1 MLMAMSVILIL
12 VTILGVTYKSK
23 AIGLY
28 LLSVSRYLCQNTRR
42 WDSTVL
48 KDLSSRVTAP

>member
-23 AIGLY
+23 AIGLHF
-28 LLSVSRYLCQNTRR
+28 LSGSRYLCQNTGR

>member
-28 LLSVSRYLCQNTRR
+28 LLSVSRYLCQNTGRR
-42 WDSTVL
+42 DSTVL